1 MRCPTCGQPDVRIRG
16 DRWECTWCLDVGFL
30 PSEVRRLRDQARAAA
45 AREVESWIEWEENAA
60 QRAGQLALE
69 AVYAALK
76 LLPPLAEREDLAWKA
91 VICQATMALSY
102 GDLRDIRWVSSPG
115 LESVRREFYPYREVV
130 YDLEKTSGLFG
141 PGRQKKACLPVY
153 WKEGGLALNHCGTF
167 WKYII
172 AALPPCPEGEDPA
185 FTDGCLFLPWPE
197 DAPWEQKYEMERLL
211 DNLCALMAFFAGEE
225 DEAADAYKNQLLRGF
240 SRQWRTP
247 RRDDGEPPK
256 SGPPASPSKDHRPD
270 DGAARPPVRTPGQ
283 IAAQKGGASSQVP
296 EKPEAKKTPSWRSV
310 LASAV
315 AIALLCGLLYRSHW
329 NTVQWE
335 LRVLGPQKST
345 EERLADDSD

>member
-30 PSEVRRLRDQARAAA
+30 PSEVRRLRDQAREAA
-45 AREVESWIEWEENAA
+45 AREVESWLEWEENAA
-60 QRAGQLALE
+60 RRAGQLALE

-102 GDLRDIRWVSSPG
+102 GDLRDIRWVSSPDP
-115 LESVRREFYPYREVV
+115 ESARREFYPYREVV

-141 PGRQKKACLPVY
+141 PGRQKKTCLPAY

-185 FTDGCLFLPWPE
+185 FPTAACFSPGRRMPRGSRSTRWSGCWTTCARSWPFSPE
-197 DAPWEQKYEMERLL
+197 RRTRRPTPTKISCSVGFPGSGKTPGERMGSRQSPNRPQAPRRTHGPTTARRVRQYGPRGKSRRRRAVRPPRFPINRKQKRP
-211 DNLCALMAFFAGEE
+211 
-225 DEAADAYKNQLLRGF
+225 LRG
-240 SRQWRTP
+240 SRCL
-247 RRDDGEPPK
+247 RRRWPSRCSADCFTAPIGIRC
-256 SGPPASPSKDHRPD
+256 SGS
-270 DGAARPPVRTPGQ
+270 
-283 IAAQKGGASSQVP
+283 
-296 EKPEAKKTPSWRSV
+296 
-310 LASAV
+310 
-315 AIALLCGLLYRSHW
+315 
-329 NTVQWE
+329 
-335 LRVLGPQKST
+335 
-345 EERLADDSD
+345 

>member
-30 PSEVRRLRDQARAAA
+30 PSEVRRLRDQAREAA

-115 LESVRREFYPYREVV
+115 PESVRQEFYPYREVV

-141 PGRQKKACLPVY
+141 PGRQKKTCLPAY

-167 WKYII
+167 WQYII

-197 DAPWEQKYEMERLL
+197 DAPWERRYEMERLL

-225 DEAADAYKNQLLRGF
+225 DEAAEIGRA
-240 SRQWRTP
+240 
-247 RRDDGEPPK
+247 
-256 SGPPASPSKDHRPD
+256 H
-270 DGAARPPVRTPGQ
+270 V
-283 IAAQKGGASSQVP
+283 
-296 EKPEAKKTPSWRSV
+296 
-310 LASAV
+310 
-315 AIALLCGLLYRSHW
+315 
-329 NTVQWE
+329 
-335 LRVLGPQKST
+335 
-345 EERLADDSD
+345 